1 MPRKMESLES
11 SGGGNSIPPPIK
23 EKRMNQG
30 RRWCF
35 TWNNYDDN
43 VVTAIKERLESKDIL
58 RYIVGF
64 EIGEKE
70 KTPHLQGYFEFTGQ
84 IARRPSEMW
93 DNYNLGRFFKCKGT
107 AEENHAYC
115 SKSGNYFQGG
125 DWSILKNKEP
135 LPIEVLKDE
144 DLYPF
149 QKSII
154 DIIDGPVIKGHIHW
168 ICDLKGQNG
177 KTELLRKLVVER
189 NLKFTYGGKKADIIN
204 LIYNNKQYYLTTKN
218 AAMVYNLGRSED
230 LEKVSYTS
238 MEQISDGLIS
248 NTKYET
254 GCFVMNHPH
263 IIVLANGMPSIR
275 SMTMSRWIIYKIN
288 DAKELERIEYESHSN
303 LGSPLDDLDN

>member
-1 MPRKMESLES
+1 MESLES
-11 SGGGNSIPPPIK
+11 PGGGNSIPPPIN

-35 TWNNYDDN
+35 TWNNYSDD
-43 VVTAIKERLESKDIL
+43 VVAAIKERLESKDIL
-58 RYIVGF
+58 RFVVGF
-64 EIGEKE
+64 EVGEKC
-70 KTPHLQGYFEFTGQ
+70 KTHHLQGYFEFTGK

-93 DNYNLGRFFKCKGT
+93 DNWNLGRFFKCKGT
-107 AEENHAYC
+107 AEENYNYC
-115 SKSGNYFQGG
+115 TKSGNFFKGG
-125 DWSILKNKEP
+125 DWSILKKKDP
-135 LPIEVLKDE
+135 LAIEVLKDE

-154 DIIDGPVIKGHIHW
+154 DILNGPVMKGHIHW

-204 LIYNNKQYYLTTKN
+204 LVYNNQEYYLTTMN

-230 LEKVSYTS
+230 LTKVSYTS

-263 IIVLANGMPSIR
+263 IIVLANGMPMIR
-275 SMTMSRWIIYKIN
+275 SMTMSRWLVYSISEE
-288 DAKELERIEYESHSN
+288 KELIPINLENYYENNSN
-303 LGSPLDDLDN
+303 LSTSPLDQE